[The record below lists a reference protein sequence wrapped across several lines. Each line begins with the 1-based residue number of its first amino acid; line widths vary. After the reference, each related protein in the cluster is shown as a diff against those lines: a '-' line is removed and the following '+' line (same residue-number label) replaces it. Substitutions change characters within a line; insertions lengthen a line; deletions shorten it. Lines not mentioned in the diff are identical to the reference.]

1 MTMLRRCLM
10 IAFSLLLMIL
20 AERASAADWHAVS
33 DDEMKLTAADIG
45 DPEADAAILFREG
58 RLDDSGPDGTTLRVY
73 LRIKI
78 FNERGRRYADVQL
91 PYRVEQGRITD
102 VSARTIRADGSVIE
116 VTGRDIF
123 DRVTLR
129 TRRGVWRAKIFS
141 MPAVEPGVIIEYR
154 YRQVYPAGFRYFQ
167 LDLQSELFTRRLH
180 YEIQP
185 LLAPKLDVRW
195 ITFNSKDPKR
205 FAPVWDGTFDIRAEN
220 IAPFRH
226 EPLMPPELGVK
237 MWGWLYYSGEFETEP
252 EKYWRAYARRM
263 HDRARNE
270 TRPTPAIRRLVGA
283 IAPAGDDANQ
293 RIARLYDYVQREI
306 HNIGEIKEDEASD
319 AEAGLKKNDNVD
331 DTLRR
336 RYGTPRDINRLFI
349 AMLRAA
355 GFDARVV
362 ELTTR
367 DENFFHRSFAN
378 AFQFNGEVV
387 AIVRRDSP
395 PQFFDAGTPFCPRG
409 MLSWEK
415 EGVTALVYGNHDWR
429 FIELPV
435 SDATASVTERQID
448 ATLND
453 DGQVDAQ
460 AEMRLSGQRAL
471 AFRNETADATAD
483 EQRRLVAAEAR
494 NALPLATIDEPSVVV
509 KNPRLAGAPVV
520 AAYRFSAPQFAT
532 RTEKRLL
539 VRPALLSRRDE
550 TRLTASRRTTNVYFD
565 FPWSESDRVEIEAPE
580 GYLPEALPG
589 AIEIDI
595 GAARYRAS
603 FASAGRRVIYERRLV
618 VNAINFTV
626 EQYDT
631 VREFFNRVLA
641 ADRTAISFKQ

>member
-1 MTMLRRCLM
+1 MLCRWM
-10 IAFSLLLMIL
+10 MVAFSLLFLLL
-20 AERASAADWHAVS
+20 AEGESAAADWHAIS
-33 DDEMKLTAADIG
+33 DEEMKLTAADIG

-58 RLDDSGPDGTTLRVY
+58 RLDDTSPEGTTLRVY

-91 PYRVEQGRITD
+91 PYRVELGRITS

-116 VTGRDIF
+116 VASRDIF
-123 DRVTLR
+123 DRVTLK
-129 TRRGVWRAKIFS
+129 TRHGVWRAKVFS

-154 YRQVYPAGFRYFQ
+154 YRRVYPAGFRYFQ
-167 LDLQSELFTRRLH
+167 LDLQSELFTRKLH

-195 ITFNSKDPKR
+195 VTFNTRDPKR
-205 FAPVWDGTFDIRAEN
+205 FAPTWNGLFDIRAEN

-237 MWGWLYYSGEFETEP
+237 MWGWLYYSGEFDTEP
-252 EKYWRAYARRM
+252 EKFWRTYARRM
-263 HDRARNE
+263 HQRASRE
-270 TRPTPAIRRLVGA
+270 TRPTLTVRHLVSTITFA
-283 IAPAGDDANQ
+283 TDDANQ
-293 RIARLYDYVQREI
+293 KIARLYDYLQKEI
-306 HNIGEIKEDEASD
+306 HNLGEAKEGEENDTEAD
-319 AEAGLKKNDNVD
+319 LKKNESID

-355 GFDARVV
+355 GFDARVA

-367 DENFFHRSFAN
+367 DENFFHHTFPD
-378 AFQFNGEVV
+378 AFQFNSEVAAV
-387 AIVRRDSP
+387 LRRDGAL
-395 PQFFDAGTPFCPRG
+395 QFFDVGTPACPRG

-429 FIELPV
+429 FVEIPV
-435 SDATASVTERQID
+435 SDATASATERHID
-448 ATLND
+448 VKIAS
-453 DGQVDAQ
+453 DGQVEAQ
-460 AEMRLSGQRAL
+460 VEMKLTGQRAL
-471 AFRNETADATAD
+471 AFRNETGDATRD
-483 EQRRLVAAEAR
+483 EQRQRIAAEVR
-494 NALPLATIDEPSVVV
+494 QALPTAALDETADVVA
-509 KNPRLAGAPVV
+509 NPRTATAPVT
-520 AAYRFSAPQFAT
+520 ATYRFSAPQFAT

-539 VRPALLSRRDE
+539 LRPAHLSRRDE
-550 TRLTASRRTTNVYFD
+550 WLFTSPQRTNNVYFD
-565 FPWSESDRVEIEAPE
+565 FPWSESERVVIEAPE

-603 FASAGRRVIYERRLV
+603 FTGEGRRVIYERRLI

-631 VREFFNRVLA
+631 VREFFNRVLQ

>member
-1 MTMLRRCLM
+1 MPRRCPS
-10 IAFSLLLMIL
+10 IAFSLLLLIL
-20 AERASAADWHAVS
+20 LARASAAADWRAVS

-58 RLDDSGPDGTTLRVY
+58 RLDDTAPDGTTLRVY

-78 FNERGRRYADVQL
+78 FTERGRRYADVQL

-123 DRVTLR
+123 DRVMLK
-129 TRRGVWRAKIFS
+129 TRRGVWRAKVFS

-167 LDLQSELFTRRLH
+167 LDLQSELFTRRLR

-195 ITFNSKDPKR
+195 ITFNTKDPKR
-205 FAPVWDGTFDIRAEN
+205 FAPVWDGTFDIRADN
-220 IAPFRH
+220 IAPFRR

-237 MWGWLYYSGEFETEP
+237 MWGWLYYSGEFETDP
-252 EKYWRAYARRM
+252 EKYWRAYAQRM
-263 HDRARNE
+263 HDRARYE
-270 TRPTPAIRRLVGA
+270 TRPTQAIRRLVAA
-283 IAPAGDDANQ
+283 IAPTNSDADQ
-293 RIARLYDYVQREI
+293 RITRLYEYVQREI
-306 HNIGEIKEDEASD
+306 HNIGEIKEDEASA
-319 AEAGLKKNDNVD
+319 AEAELKKNENVD

-367 DENFFHRSFAN
+367 DENFFHRSFAD
-378 AFQFNGEVV
+378 AFQFNSEVV
-387 AIVRRDSP
+387 AVLRRDGT

-415 EGVTALVYGNHDWR
+415 EGVTALVYGNRDWR
-429 FIELPV
+429 FVELPV
-435 SDATASVTERQID
+435 SDATASATERQID
-448 ATLND
+448 ATLNGE
-453 DGQVDAQ
+453 GQVEAQ
-460 AEMRLSGQRAL
+460 AEMRLTGQRAL
-471 AFRNETADATAD
+471 AFRNDTADATAD
-483 EQRRLVAAEAR
+483 EQRRLIAAHVRE
-494 NALPLATIDEPSVVV
+494 ALPLATVDEPAVVV
-509 KNPRLAGAPVV
+509 KNPHIAGAPVV

-539 VRPALLSRRDE
+539 VRPAQLSRRDE
-550 TRLTASRRTTNVYFD
+550 GLLTASRRTNNIYFD
-565 FPWSESDRVEIEAPE
+565 FPWSEHDRVEIEAPE
-580 GYLPEALPG
+580 GYRPEALPS

-603 FASAGRRVIYERRLV
+603 FTSEGGRVIYERRLI

-631 VREFFNRVLA
+631 VREFFNRVRE
-641 ADRTAISFKQ
+641 ADRTAISFRP